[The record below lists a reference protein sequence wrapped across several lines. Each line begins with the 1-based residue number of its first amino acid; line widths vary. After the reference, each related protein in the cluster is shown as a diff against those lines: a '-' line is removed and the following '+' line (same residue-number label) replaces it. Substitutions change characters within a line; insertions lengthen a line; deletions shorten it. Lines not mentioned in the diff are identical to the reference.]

1 MLHPLRTCSASFADA
16 DAFLEGFASITA
28 NEVMVEGLR
37 RQGHAWCINESC
49 PGSLQQDLAY
59 LTTNRVML
67 STSIEQIQQCFEVTQ
82 VCLLSYWP
90 PAAIVV
96 IPIDG

>member
-1 MLHPLRTCSASFADA
+1 MYMLHFLRRCRSLSANAE
-16 DAFLEGFASITA
+16 AFLDGFASING

-37 RQGHAWCINESC
+37 GQGHAWCINDNC

-67 STSIEQIQQCFEVTQ
+67 STSIEQIQQCFEVTE
-82 VCLLSYWP
+82 VCLRSC
-90 PAAIVV
+90 
-96 IPIDG
+96 